1 MSSQTPEVAPHR
13 KLRLFTILG
22 VLFIVI
28 ALVAATVISV
38 KVYRDNRAVAKR
50 QAQFEPFYTPPA
62 QIPSTPG
69 TIIRTEPL
77 GVDVPGGTGFR
88 VLYSSVGPKG
98 EPVAVSGMMFISN
111 KPAPP
116 GGRPGIGQ
124 AHGTVGLAPQCAPSR
139 SKNVLGDT
147 DDWLNIA
154 MDNGYAVAATDYLGL
169 GTPGPKTYLIGEQ
182 EAADVVNSV
191 RALRNFE
198 PSQAGKRWIVWGHSQ
213 GGHSAL
219 WTGKLAEKMAPE
231 LDLIAVGAAAPAAE
245 LMVIMQNQWNGTIGW
260 VIGPEA
266 LVSFKDR
273 YPDRDFDAIISDLGK
288 RQLDKL
294 LSECTTPAALQGA
307 AYEKF
312 GGQFFKSSP
321 VDSPAWAQTGLAQTP
336 QPLPASMPLFMSE
349 GTADTIVLS
358 GSNALMQ
365 EEWCAAGSDMAVQ
378 WLGGVGHLQ
387 VAVASGPT
395 FMEWAVGRFGGQKAP
410 RNCTFPP
417 ASAPYPQVT
426 VPPEV
431 LAAPITQGTSDTT
444 ESAYPPP
451 GTTPSPSK

>member
-1 MSSQTPEVAPHR
+1 
-13 KLRLFTILG
+13 
-22 VLFIVI
+22 
-28 ALVAATVISV
+28 
-38 KVYRDNRAVAKR
+38 
-50 QAQFEPFYTPPA
+50 
-62 QIPSTPG
+62 
-69 TIIRTEPL
+69 IRTEPL

-88 VLYSSVGPKG
+88 VLYSSVGQKG
-98 EPVAVSGMMFISN
+98 EPVAVSGMMFVSN

-116 GGRPGIGQ
+116 GGRPVIGW

-139 SKNVLGDT
+139 SSNVLGDT

-213 GGHSAL
+213 GGHSSL
-219 WTGKLAEKMAPE
+219 WTGQLAEKIAPE

-245 LMVIMQNQWNGTIGW
+245 LMVIMQNQWRGTIGW

-294 LSECTTPAALQGA
+294 LGECTTPAALDGTL
-307 AYEKF
+307 YEKF

-336 QPLPASMPLFMSE
+336 KPLPPSMPLFMSE

-387 VAVASGPT
+387 VAIASGPT
-395 FMEWAVGRFGGQKAP
+395 FMEWAVGQFGGKKAP

-417 ASAPYPQVT
+417 AGAPYPQVT
-426 VPPEV
+426 IPPEV

-444 ESAYPPP
+444 QSADPPP